1 VNENKTTARMKIER
15 FEDLEIWQEAREL
28 CKYIFTLTS
37 KEPFS
42 RDFKLRDQIHG
53 SSGSIM
59 DNIAE
64 GFGRGGNKEFLQF
77 LFIAKGSCNETRSQG
92 YRAFDYNYIT
102 EEELNKILEKTDTI
116 AKKMNSLMNYLKRD
130 KNRGTKN

>member
-1 VNENKTTARMKIER
+1 MKVER
-15 FEDLEIWQEAREL
+15 FEDLEIWQEARDL
-28 CKYIFTLTS
+28 CKHIFTLTS

-42 RDFKLRDQIHG
+42 KDYKLRDQIHG

-59 DNIAE
+59 DNISE

-92 YRAFDYNYIT
+92 YRAIICNNYD
-102 EEELNKILEKTDTI
+102 KTF
-116 AKKMNSLMNYLKRD
+116 
-130 KNRGTKN
+130 

>member
-1 VNENKTTARMKIER
+1 MKIER

-116 AKKMNSLMNYLKRD
+116 AKKMNSLMIYLKRD